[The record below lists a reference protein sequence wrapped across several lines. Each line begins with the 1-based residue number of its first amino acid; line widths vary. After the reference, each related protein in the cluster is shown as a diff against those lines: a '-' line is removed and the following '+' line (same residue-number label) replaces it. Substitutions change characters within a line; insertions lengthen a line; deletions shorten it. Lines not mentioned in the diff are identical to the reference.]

1 MIDNCDLGI
10 IINKESDSHYNNYMG
25 FKCIKT
31 RTKCTLD
38 LFYQPYLPMNN
49 IKLTEDLYSTV
60 PLFKRQLKDDNQ
72 VSKTRISKRV
82 SHYDDDDLFGQ
93 NVMGSETNNEPGKRI
108 EDVGVVYRP
117 VTNILLARNEN
128 QDSFVVSGK
137 PSAPAI
143 PFRESAPI
151 ETTLIMNRGIS
162 EWEQHLL
169 DRKIMGDNSAIV
181 FIDDNGSV
189 IHDGILEMR

>member
-1 MIDNCDLGI
+1 
-10 IINKESDSHYNNYMG
+10 
-25 FKCIKT
+25 
-31 RTKCTLD
+31 
-38 LFYQPYLPMNN
+38 
-49 IKLTEDLYSTV
+49 
-60 PLFKRQLKDDNQ
+60 
-72 VSKTRISKRV
+72 
-82 SHYDDDDLFGQ
+82 
-93 NVMGSETNNEPGKRI
+93 MGSETNNEPGKRV